1 MVEYRQRKHFYG
13 YIIVGATFTI
23 SLLMWGTYRTFGLFL
38 TPLSGEFGW
47 SSTMTSG
54 AFSFAYF
61 LFGFLAIISG
71 RLADKLGPRAVLVA
85 CGLFLGFGYLLMS
98 QVNSIW
104 QLYLFYGVAVGIG
117 NSGDI
122 PALATLA
129 RWFVKKRGMV
139 TGITKAGAG
148 LGMVILPLLVNWL
161 ISSYGWR
168 DAYVVLGIISMVGL
182 VAAAVFLKRDPGQ
195 IGQHPDG
202 ATEPEEA
209 VSGVGVRQFSLREV
223 VGIRQFW
230 IFSAAW
236 FLVHFC
242 IQIVMLHIV
251 PHVIEQG
258 ISTTVAATI
267 LSTIGGASILGRI
280 GMGGVS
286 DKLGRKATFI
296 VAMSILAAALIWV
309 QFAQAAWM
317 FYLFAAL
324 YGIAHGA
331 VFTLITPLLAELFG
345 LGSLG
350 AIFGAATFIGT
361 IGGAIGPVISGRLFD
376 ITGSYQQG
384 FLLSFALS
392 TIAIVLIF
400 FLRPIGDEAQ
410 KTQS

>member
-1 MVEYRQRKHFYG
+1 MVEYRQRKYFYG

-168 DAYVVLGIISMVGL
+168 NAYVVLGIISMVGL
-182 VAAAVFLKRDPGQ
+182 VAAALFLKRDPGQ
-195 IGQHPDG
+195 IGQYPDG

-209 VSGVGVRQFSLREV
+209 VSGVGVRQFSLRDV

-267 LSTIGGASILGRI
+267 LSAIGGASILGRI

-400 FLRPIGDEAQ
+400 FLRPIGNGAQ

>member
-1 MVEYRQRKHFYG
+1 
-13 YIIVGATFTI
+13 
-23 SLLMWGTYRTFGLFL
+23 MWGTYRTFGLFF
-38 TPLSGEFGW
+38 TPLSDEFGW
-47 SSTMTSG
+47 SSAAISG
-54 AFSFAYF
+54 AFSFTYL
-61 LFGFLAIISG
+61 LFGFLAIVTG
-71 RLADKLGPRAVLVA
+71 RLADKLGPRVVLVA
-85 CGLFLGFGYLLMS
+85 CSLFLGSGYLLMS

-117 NSGDI
+117 NSGDVAAI
-122 PALATLA
+122 STLA
-129 RWFVKKRGMV
+129 RWFVKKRGTV

-148 LGMVILPLLVNWL
+148 LGMLIIPLLANWL

-168 DAYVVLGIISMVGL
+168 NAYVFIGIISMVVL
-182 VAAAVFLKRDPGQ
+182 VAASLFLKRDPGQ

-209 VSGVGVRQFSLREV
+209 VSGVGVRQFSLQEV

-230 IFSAAW
+230 IFAAVW
-236 FLVHFC
+236 FFINFC
-242 IQIVMLHIV
+242 TQVVMLHIA

-267 LSTIGGASILGRI
+267 LGAIGGASILGRI

-296 VAMSILAAALIWV
+296 MAISVLSAALIWV
-309 QFAQAAWM
+309 QFAREAWM

-331 VFTLITPLLAELFG
+331 SFTLATPMLAELFG
-345 LGSLG
+345 VGSLG
-350 AIFGAATFIGT
+350 AIFGAVMFVGT
-361 IGGAIGPVISGRLFD
+361 IGGAIGPVISGRIFD
-376 ITGSYQQG
+376 ITGSYQLG

-392 TIAIVLIF
+392 IIAAVLML
-400 FLRPIGDEAQ
+400 FLRPTSNKAP